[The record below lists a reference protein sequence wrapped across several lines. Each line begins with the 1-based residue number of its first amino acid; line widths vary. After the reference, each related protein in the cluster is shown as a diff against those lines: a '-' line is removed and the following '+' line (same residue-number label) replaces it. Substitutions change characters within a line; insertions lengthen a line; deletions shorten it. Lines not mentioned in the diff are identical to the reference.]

1 MGKGKWC
8 VGKKIKGGSSAP
20 AAAAAAAAAGAC
32 AFFAVGKCKN
42 GKSCKFL
49 HSK

>member
-1 MGKGKWC
+1 MQ
-8 VGKKIKGGSSAP
+8 GKKKGGSSAP
-20 AAAAAAAAAGAC
+20 AAAAAAGAC